1 MASVVTSTT
10 AEWSVHFVPK
20 GTRPPAPAHF
30 HLIGTAG
37 DGHYHQLAISSGR
50 EGWIKL
56 HCRRLNGSFEASVTR
71 PSDGLIRVQGI
82 RQARKIAMRAFRDNA
97 LNGIEHYGRPIG
109 EVYRRHPEYEH
120 CRLFVEW
127 SMFLDDIKG
136 SFFITQDR
144 FIQLLLQTSTHINR
158 TDQNR
163 IAKLTAQEFVT
174 GWRETL
180 QQLCSA
186 DNTWDEEDLLHK
198 LALLRRILELSGGC
212 EDIIQRSR
220 FLQDTAP
227 VDRLT
232 ALGMSINVEGT
243 THLDVLDLDEACCF
257 LNRCEVFKTKP
268 ITEEDMQDWEEKL
281 YVHVLVTAF

>member
-127 SMFLDDIKG
+127 SMFLDDIKA
-136 SFFITQDR
+136 SENFDFLTCELTVPRDPFLSPKIDSSNFYYKQAR
-144 FIQLLLQTSTHINR
+144 TSTVQI
-158 TDQNR
+158 
-163 IAKLTAQEFVT
+163 
-174 GWRETL
+174 
-180 QQLCSA
+180 
-186 DNTWDEEDLLHK
+186 
-198 LALLRRILELSGGC
+198 
-212 EDIIQRSR
+212 
-220 FLQDTAP
+220 
-227 VDRLT
+227 
-232 ALGMSINVEGT
+232 
-243 THLDVLDLDEACCF
+243 
-257 LNRCEVFKTKP
+257 KT
-268 ITEEDMQDWEEKL
+268 E
-281 YVHVLVTAF
+281 